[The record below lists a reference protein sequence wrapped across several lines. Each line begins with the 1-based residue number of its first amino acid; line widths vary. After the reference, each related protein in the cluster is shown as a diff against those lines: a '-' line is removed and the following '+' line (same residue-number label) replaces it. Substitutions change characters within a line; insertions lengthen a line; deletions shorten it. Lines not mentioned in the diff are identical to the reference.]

1 MLNFQLKFQSK
12 KIIIKENTFL
22 TTNIFKQ
29 QQQLDLFTYQSQLFC
44 NKILKGFGTNTIAV
58 RSKLKSAEPGPSG
71 KVI

>member
-12 KIIIKENTFL
+12 KLIIKEKTFL
-22 TTNIFKQ
+22 TTNICK
-29 QQQLDLFTYQSQLFC
+29 QQQLDLFTHQSQIFC

-71 KVI
+71 NVI